1 MAKANPKKQLAEILF
16 MENNMS
22 QKEIADML
30 GTTQVSV
37 SKWSKAGDWDH
48 KRAVNAL
55 SPDTLIRQ
63 YYQLS
68 KDINDLIKK
77 EERTA
82 TSGEADALLKFA
94 AAIEKLDK
102 KVNPSIVTAVFM
114 RFNNYLKLLNLP
126 LAKELIK
133 YQMPYLE
140 SLINPER

>member
-1 MAKANPKKQLAEILF
+1 M
-16 MENNMS
+16 
-22 QKEIADML
+22 
-30 GTTQVSV
+30 
-37 SKWSKAGDWDH
+37 
-48 KRAVNAL
+48 NAL